1 MKNDHAV
8 RCRCRELR
16 MMSRGQLLGEEVEV
30 GAVARHHRA
39 LAGVVDEHRHR
50 TGEVGIGLHE
60 VGIDLLALR
69 GLPRANCPN
78 RSRPILPMNR
88 VAIPARR
95 AHTATLAALPPGVS
109 ITSPNVSPPRSSSL
123 LVRMSTSQAKS
134 PMTHIGA
141 VDGAVGCS
149 GTAARYRMARSSA
162 SPRGDRR

>member
-1 MKNDHAV
+1 V
-8 RCRCRELR
+8 R
-16 MMSRGQLLGEEVEV
+16 
-30 GAVARHHRA
+30 
-39 LAGVVDEHRHR
+39 
-50 TGEVGIGLHE
+50 
-60 VGIDLLALR
+60 IDLLALEVFL
-69 GLPRANCPN
+69 GQLPEPVAAD
-78 RSRPILPMNR
+78 LADER